1 MLPSDLLAYFLQV
14 PPPHILWSFILALI
28 LVICITIG
36 NGTPNSSGNFTPSRI
51 VILPIQLWILVPR
64 IVIPHDALFSQILMM
79 PCSFKSLWCPVLS
92 NPRDALFFQTLKMPC
107 SFKSSR
113 CLFFQ
118 IQDSNYSRTV
128 LPVLLFGP
136 WLQVAQSAIRP
147 ELQSGT
153 WRHSNIVISVWSTGD
168 KCQPAQAVL
177 LLQIFKQ
184 FQTTQIP
191 LGDKTYTYIWANYH
205 VYLGIFIKHCII

>member
-64 IVIPHDALFSQILMM
+64 IAIPHDALFFQILTML
-79 PCSFKSLWCPVLS
+79 CSFKSERCPVLS
-92 NPRDALFFQTLKMPC
+92 NPNDA
-107 SFKSSR
+107 
-113 CLFFQ
+113 LFFQ

-128 LPVLLFGP
+128 SPVLLFGP
-136 WLQVAQSAIRP
+136 WLQAAQSAIRP

-153 WRHSNIVISVWSTGD
+153 WRHSKIVTSVCSTGD